1 MRIQLQ
7 KIRFKNFMSFGN
19 TWVEIDLEQSHT
31 TLVVGKNGSG
41 KTSAILESISFALF
55 NKPFRNIT
63 KPQLT
68 NSITRKACMVELD
81 FIAGGYRYKIRRG
94 LKPAVFEIYKE
105 GELVTPT
112 ADIRD
117 YQTALEKFILKI
129 NHKTFCQVVMLGSA
143 VFVPFMALPTPQ
155 RRAVIEDLLDLEI
168 FSIMNVLLKSRVQ
181 ETDKT
186 IETLKLQQRSLQER
200 LTLMQE
206 HLTKLQTSRR
216 EMVEDKLQ
224 QIQTYDSMMLRE
236 ELEKASTDDAIQE
249 LLETIVHEDAV
260 QRRHQEFIQLTHQ
273 FMIKSQQLN
282 KDIKFFTDNAD
293 CPTCHQNIDENFKT
307 NAIEDKVN
315 QQQVIINGLEQLN
328 EKILKVKKQQSD
340 IQAIHAQ
347 IQEYHSET
355 KALDAKIKNFKS
367 IIKLLHSEIKKIEE
381 QSDFVDISKV
391 DELSNEL
398 SVNDRELSV
407 ASTDRLTM
415 GHAISILKDS
425 GIKAKIIKTF
435 IPVINQL
442 INKYLAALDFFV
454 EFTLN
459 ESFEEKLLSR
469 FRDEFSYESFS
480 EGEKMRL
487 NIAILFA
494 WRALAKL
501 RGSIDCNLVILDEL
515 LDSSLDNDGLDD
527 VLKLLQNI
535 TSDENI
541 FIISHKT
548 DQMADKFSRIIH
560 FEKYRNFSRMA
571 A

>member
-1 MRIQLQ
+1 MKIILQ

-19 TWVEIDLEQSHT
+19 TWVEIDLDKSHT
-31 TLVVGKNGSG
+31 TLIVGKNGSG

-68 NSITRKACMVELD
+68 NSITRKSCMVELD
-81 FIAGGYRYKIRRG
+81 FIATGYKFKIRRG

-143 VFVPFMALPTPQ
+143 IFVPFMALPTPQ

-168 FSIMNVLLKSRVQ
+168 FSIMNVLLKGRVQ
-181 ETDKT
+181 ETDKSL
-186 IETLKLQQRSLQER
+186 ETLKLQQHSLQQR
-200 LTLMQE
+200 LALMQE
-206 HLTKLQTSRR
+206 HLAKLQTSRR
-216 EMVEDKLQ
+216 EIIETKMQ
-224 QIQTYDSMMLRE
+224 QIAAHQVSLTQV
-236 ELEKASTDDAIQE
+236 ELEKASTSDEIQN
-249 LLETIVHEDAV
+249 LLETIIHEDTV

-273 FMIKSQQLN
+273 FMMKSQQLN
-282 KDIKFFTDNAD
+282 KDIKFFSDNAA
-293 CPTCHQNIDENFKT
+293 CPTCHQNIDQNFKT
-307 NAIEDKVN
+307 NAVEDRVN
-315 QQQVIINGLEQLN
+315 QQQIIMNAMQQLD
-328 EKILKVKKQQSD
+328 EKILKVKKQQAD
-340 IQAIHAQ
+340 IQAIHIQ

-355 KALDAKIKNFKS
+355 KALDAKIQNFKS
-367 IIKLLHSEIKKIEE
+367 IIKLLHTEIKSLEE
-381 QSDFVDISKV
+381 HSDFVDISKV
-391 DELSNEL
+391 DEVSTEL
-398 SVNDRELSV
+398 SVNDRELSA

-415 GHAISILKDS
+415 GYAISILKDS

-469 FRDEFSYESFS
+469 FRDEFSYKLFS

-548 DQMADKFSRIIH
+548 DQLADKFSRVLH

>member
-1 MRIQLQ
+1 
-7 KIRFKNFMSFGN
+7 MSFGN
-19 TWVEIDLEQSHT
+19 TWVEIDLDKSHT
-31 TLVVGKNGSG
+31 TLIVGKNGSG

-81 FIAGGYRYKIRRG
+81 FIATGYRFKIRRG
-94 LKPAVFEIYKE
+94 LKPAIFEIYKE

-117 YQTALEKFILKI
+117 YQTALEKYILKI

-181 ETDKT
+181 ETDKNL
-186 IETLKLQQRSLQER
+186 ETLKLQKTSLEQRLA
-200 LTLMQE
+200 LMQE
-206 HLTKLQTSRR
+206 HLAKLQTSRR
-216 EMVEDKLQ
+216 EIIETKIQ
-224 QIQTYDSMMLRE
+224 QIHTNEVSLTQV

-249 LLETIVHEDAV
+249 LLETVMHESAV
-260 QRRHQEFIQLTHQ
+260 QHRHQELINLNHILVLKT
-273 FMIKSQQLN
+273 QQLA
-282 KDIKFFTDNAD
+282 KDIKFFSDNET
-293 CPTCHQNIDENFKT
+293 CPTCHQNIDTDFKIQT
-307 NAIEDKVN
+307 VVEKHK
-315 QQQVIINGLEQLN
+315 QQQEIVGGLSELEHEMQ
-328 EKILKVKKQQSD
+328 KIKKQQND
-340 IQAIHAQ
+340 IRDVHTQ

-355 KALDAKIKNFKS
+355 KALNAKIQNFKS
-367 IIKLLHSEIKKIEE
+367 IIKLLHSEIKILEQ

-391 DELSNEL
+391 DEVSNEL
-398 SVNDRELSV
+398 SVNDRELSA

-415 GHAISILKDS
+415 GYAISILKDS

-494 WRALAKL
+494 WRSLAKL